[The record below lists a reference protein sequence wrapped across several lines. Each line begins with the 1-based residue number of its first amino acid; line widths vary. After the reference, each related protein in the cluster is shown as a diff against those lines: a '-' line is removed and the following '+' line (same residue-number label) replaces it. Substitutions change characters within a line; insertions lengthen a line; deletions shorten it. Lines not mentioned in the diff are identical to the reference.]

1 MDIRETIRSHG
12 DVAIAI
18 TKHLLLNEA
27 KASNVV
33 LSPLSIHV
41 VLSLIAAGSKGPPL
55 DQLLSFLKSNSTDN
69 LNSFAS
75 QIVATVF
82 ADASPSGGPRLAFA
96 NGVWVDQSLPLKPS
110 FKQVV
115 DTLYKAKLSQADFK
129 TKAVEVTS
137 EVNSWAEKQ
146 TNGLIT
152 EVLPPGSVDSLSKLI
167 LANALYFKGE
177 WEEKFDASKTKKQD
191 FYLLDGSSVEVPF
204 MTSKNKQ
211 YIATFEG
218 FKVLG
223 LSYKQGSDP
232 RHFSMYI
239 FLPDSK
245 DGLPSLIQKLDSQS
259 EFIDR
264 HTPYEKLKVGEF
276 KIPKFKISFGVEV
289 SNVLKGLG
297 LVLPFSEG
305 GLMEMVE
312 SQTAQNLHVSKIF
325 HKSFIEVNEEG
336 TEAAAASAAVI
347 AYRSFR
353 PVEIIDFVA
362 DRPFLYVI
370 REDKT
375 GSLLFI
381 GQVLNPLVH

>member
-191 FYLLDGSSVEVPF
+191 FYLLDGGSVEVPF

>member
-129 TKAVEVTS
+129 TKVINTLFCLSLFDFVLILEFEENWL
-137 EVNSWAEKQ
+137 EVNWES
-146 TNGLIT
+146 
-152 EVLPPGSVDSLSKLI
+152 SFMFSI
-167 LANALYFKGE
+167 LL
-177 WEEKFDASKTKKQD
+177 
-191 FYLLDGSSVEVPF
+191 
-204 MTSKNKQ
+204 
-211 YIATFEG
+211 
-218 FKVLG
+218 
-223 LSYKQGSDP
+223 
-232 RHFSMYI
+232 
-239 FLPDSK
+239 
-245 DGLPSLIQKLDSQS
+245 
-259 EFIDR
+259 
-264 HTPYEKLKVGEF
+264 
-276 KIPKFKISFGVEV
+276 
-289 SNVLKGLG
+289 
-297 LVLPFSEG
+297 
-305 GLMEMVE
+305 
-312 SQTAQNLHVSKIF
+312 
-325 HKSFIEVNEEG
+325 
-336 TEAAAASAAVI
+336 
-347 AYRSFR
+347 
-353 PVEIIDFVA
+353 
-362 DRPFLYVI
+362 
-370 REDKT
+370 
-375 GSLLFI
+375 
-381 GQVLNPLVH
+381 

>member
-353 PVEIIDFVA
+353 PVDIIDFVA

>member
-12 DVAIAI
+12 DVALAI
-18 TKHLLLNEA
+18 TKHLLQNEA

-41 VLSLIAAGSKGPPL
+41 LLSLIAAGSKGPPL

-152 EVLPPGSVDSLSKLI
+152 EVLPSGSVDSLSKLI

-177 WEEKFDASKTKKQD
+177 WEEKFDASKTEKQD
-191 FYLLDGSSVEVPF
+191 FYLLDGSSAEVPF

-211 YIATFEG
+211 YIAAFDG

-223 LSYKQGSDP
+223 LPYKQGSDP
-232 RHFSMYI
+232 RRFSMYI

-259 EFIDR
+259 GFIDC
-264 HTPYEKLKVGEF
+264 HIPYEKLKVGEF
-276 KIPKFKISFGVEV
+276 KIPKFKISFGIEV

-305 GLMEMVE
+305 GLLEMVE
-312 SQTAQNLHVSKIF
+312 TQMAQGLHVSKIF

-336 TEAAAASAAVI
+336 TEAAAASSGVI
-347 AYRSFR
+347 RLRGLPS
-353 PVEIIDFVA
+353 VDTIDFVA
-362 DRPFLYVI
+362 NHPFLYVI

-375 GSLLFI
+375 ESLLFI

>member
-1 MDIRETIRSHG
+1 M
-12 DVAIAI
+12 
-18 TKHLLLNEA
+18 
-27 KASNVV
+27 
-33 LSPLSIHV
+33 
-41 VLSLIAAGSKGPPL
+41 
-55 DQLLSFLKSNSTDN
+55 
-69 LNSFAS
+69 
-75 QIVATVF
+75 
-82 ADASPSGGPRLAFA
+82 
-96 NGVWVDQSLPLKPS
+96 
-110 FKQVV
+110 
-115 DTLYKAKLSQADFK
+115 
-129 TKAVEVTS
+129 TS

>member
-1 MDIRETIRSHG
+1 METIRSHG
-12 DVAIAI
+12 EVAIAI

-41 VLSLIAAGSKGPPL
+41 VLSLIASGSKGPPL

-82 ADASPSGGPRLAFA
+82 ADASPSGGPRLSFA
-96 NGVWVDQSLPLKPS
+96 NGVWVDQSLPLKSS

-129 TKAVEVTS
+129 TKAAEVTS

-211 YIATFEG
+211 RIAAFDG

-239 FLPDSK
+239 FLPDSR
-245 DGLPSLIQKLDSQS
+245 DGLPSLIERLDSQS
-259 EFIDR
+259 NFIDR
-264 HTPYEKLKVGEF
+264 HIPYEKLKVGEF
-276 KIPKFKISFGVEV
+276 KIPKFKISFGIEV

-305 GLMEMVE
+305 GLTEMVE

-347 AYRSFR
+347 KLRGLPSMD
-353 PVEIIDFVA
+353 IIDFVA
-362 DRPFLYVI
+362 DRPFLYAI